1 MVGLEI
7 RDWDLA
13 SHPRDHARAKY
24 GLVPT
29 NYVVP
34 QAVYYVISPKS
45 HRTPDVIALFVKGFP
60 R

>member
-7 RDWDLA
+7 RDRGLA

-29 NYVVP
+29 NYAVP
-34 QAVYYVISPKS
+34 RAVCYVISPKS